1 MPLVLRL
8 EELPGTLRLALDC
21 LEQVDHAIKGV
32 QRVLDLVRGPL
43 EELLQDI
50 GLDGKD
56 PQLLPVVSRLGRR
69 R

>member
-1 MPLVLRL
+1 VPLGLRL
-8 EELPGTLRLALDC
+8 WEIWGSLRLALDC
-21 LEQVDHAIKGV
+21 LEQVDHAIKNV
-32 QRVLDLVRGPL
+32 QRVLDLGRGLL